1 MTTVAILGKFEK
13 QSAEVL
19 DYDVDFTKWFAA
31 RGLTPDILTVV
42 AEAGITIVASSRTG
56 AVVKIVLSGGT
67 SGRQYKITVTLTS
80 TSAPALKREADFVVK
95 VKDI

>member
-1 MTTVAILGKFEK
+1 MTVAILGKFEK
-13 QSAEVL
+13 QSGEIL

-42 AEAGITIVASSRTG
+42 AEAGITVVASSRTG

-67 SGRQYKITVTLTS
+67 SGTQYKVTVTLTS
-80 TSAPALKREADFVVK
+80 TSAPSLKREADFMVK

>member
-1 MTTVAILGKFEK
+1 MTVAILGKFEK

-31 RGLTPDILTVV
+31 RSLTPDILTVT
-42 AEAGITIVASSRTG
+42 AEAGITVVASSRTD
-56 AVVKIVLSGGT
+56 AVVKIILSGGT
-67 SGRQYKITVTLTS
+67 SGTQYKITVTLTS
-80 TSAPALKREADFVVK
+80 TSVPALKREADFVVK